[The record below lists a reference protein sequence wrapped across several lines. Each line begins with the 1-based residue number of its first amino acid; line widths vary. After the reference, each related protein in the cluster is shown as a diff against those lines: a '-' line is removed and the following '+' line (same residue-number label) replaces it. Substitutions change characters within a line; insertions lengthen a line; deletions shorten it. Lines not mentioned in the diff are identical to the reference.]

1 MEDVGN
7 DDSQE
12 TEDYV
17 TRDEI
22 QDRARE
28 LAKRQE
34 VGFFTLWLG
43 LFITFDRLNRAW
55 ILMMYPG

>member
-1 MEDVGN
+1 MGDVGN
-7 DDSQE
+7 DDSE
-12 TEDYV
+12 VTEDYV

-28 LAKRQE
+28 LAKRKE
-34 VGFFTLWLG
+34 VRFFIFQPG

-55 ILMMYPG
+55 ILMTYPG